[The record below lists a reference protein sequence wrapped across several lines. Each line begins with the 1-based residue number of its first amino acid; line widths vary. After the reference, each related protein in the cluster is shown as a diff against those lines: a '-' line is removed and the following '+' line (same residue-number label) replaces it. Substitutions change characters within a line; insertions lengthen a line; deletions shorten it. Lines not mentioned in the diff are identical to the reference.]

1 MPLYVWRLVRN
12 GAPGVMPNRAL
23 FFYPR
28 GRPPVPPVYRYPL
41 SLFRRSALR
50 SRGHPRPP
58 PDLPW
63 PRGPPPSSPRL
74 APTRFFASAFFFPR
88 GEKMR
93 AARRLV
99 EGTDDVVSDVP
110 PPGTLGGG
118 DARET
123 MVRGRAVECELRHRP
138 GVHISGGCRC
148 WTQGVGLR
156 SNWMEILLHR
166 RSLGEP

>member
-23 FFYPR
+23 FFYTPAHGRRHRRCIGILFRSSAAPLSSSLSAPPSRPR
-28 GRPPVPPVYRYPL
+28 LSHPVSLPPVP
-41 SLFRRSALR
+41 
-50 SRGHPRPP
+50 
-58 PDLPW
+58 
-63 PRGPPPSSPRL
+63 SPR
-74 APTRFFASAFFFPR
+74 RVFFCPS

-118 DARET
+118 DARMRDDGERA
-123 MVRGRAVECELRHRP
+123 RGRVRAPPPRT
-138 GVHISGGCRC
+138 GGCIYRGGC
-148 WTQGVGLR
+148 CSGYRT
-156 SNWMEILLHR
+156 
-166 RSLGEP
+166 GEEGEEGEEG

>member
-23 FFYPR
+23 FFYSPQPAA
-28 GRPPVPPVYRYPL
+28 GTTGVSVSSFALPT
-41 SLFRRSALR
+41 LR
-50 SRGHPRPP
+50 SSFTRPP
-58 PDLPW
+58 PPDFLTLS
-63 PRGPPPSSPRL
+63 RSLLVLCFHG
-74 APTRFFASAFFFPR
+74 FFFRR

-123 MVRGRAVECELRHRP
+123 MVRGRAVECELRHPR
-138 GVHISGGCRC
+138 GVHISRGCRC
-148 WTQGVGLR
+148 WIPGVGLR
-156 SNWMEILLHR
+156 SNWMEILLHQ